1 MKSTHKIL
9 IVDDHKLF
17 REGLSFVISQMNGF
31 QVVGEAA
38 NGHKFL
44 EMIDELEADIVLMDI
59 SMPGIDGVTAT
70 TRAMEKYPNLKIIA
84 LTMFSDKEYYNKMV
98 KAGVSGFLLK
108 ESGKEELARAFK
120 AVLNGE
126 KYFSQKLLHNIILNA
141 NISKPQLRPDIHNDI
156 NLTLLESEIL
166 KLICHGLSTTQIS
179 DKLSLSIRAIEGYKS
194 DLLTKTGAKNS
205 INLAVFAMKNKLV
218 EI

>member
-17 REGLSFVISQMNGF
+17 REGLSFVISQMSGF
-31 QVVGEAA
+31 EVVGEAS
-38 NGHKFL
+38 NGLVFL
-44 EMIDELEADIVLMDI
+44 EMIETLHVDLVLMDI
-59 SMPGIDGVTAT
+59 SMPEMDGVTAT
-70 TRAMEKYPNLKIIA
+70 TRAMELYPNLKIIA
-84 LTMFSDKEYYNKMV
+84 LTMYSDREYYNKMV
-98 KAGVSGFLLK
+98 KAGVYGFLLK
-108 ESGKEELARAFK
+108 DSGKEELSKAFRT
-120 AVLNGE
+120 VLNGE

-141 NISKPQLRPDIHNDI
+141 NVTKPQLRSDIRQEL

-205 INLAVFAMKNKLV
+205 VNLAVFAMKNKLV